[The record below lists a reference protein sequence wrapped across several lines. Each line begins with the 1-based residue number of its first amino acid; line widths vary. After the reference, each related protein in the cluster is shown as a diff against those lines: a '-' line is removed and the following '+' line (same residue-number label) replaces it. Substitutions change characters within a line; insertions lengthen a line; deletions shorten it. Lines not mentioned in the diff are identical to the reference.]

1 MISFSDNLDGHLMWR
16 IGERVESGTI
26 EVSRGGLDEY

>member
-1 MISFSDNLDGHLMWR
+1 MWR

-26 EVSRGGLDEY
+26 EVSRGGLDEYWMGVHIIDEE